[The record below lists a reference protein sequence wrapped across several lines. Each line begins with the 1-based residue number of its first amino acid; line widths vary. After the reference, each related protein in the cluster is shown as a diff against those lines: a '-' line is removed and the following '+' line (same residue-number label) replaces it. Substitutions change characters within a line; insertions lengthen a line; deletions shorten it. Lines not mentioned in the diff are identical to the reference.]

1 MRKLACMPIA
11 LLGSDKAVAVVQ
23 PQQGAQLAVGMEVG
37 DDEMLIAEE
46 RFFCGGE
53 SVRWCFESLRMP
65 CWPGTV
71 LRVGA
76 TRD

>member
-11 LLGSDKAVAVVQ
+11 LLGSDKAAAVAQ
-23 PQQGAQLAVGMEVG
+23 PQQGALLAVGIEVG
-37 DDEMLIAEE
+37 DDEMLIAEK
-46 RFFCGGE
+46 RIFCGGE
-53 SVRWCFESLRMP
+53 SVRWFESLRMP